1 MDLSFHN
8 RTLTISMQV
17 KERIRRTGYTPS
29 GFKVWTAEEDEI
41 VKSLYPLYAE
51 MQLRF
56 PERSL
61 KALHGRCERLGIAKK
76 LHWWTGA
83 EISKLRR
90 LYPTASRVKIRE
102 EFPRGTWRAI
112 EAAAKR
118 HGMSRARRKYKRTG
132 HHLIDAILARIEE
145 IGWTLPD
152 LDEEARTKKYFS
164 NQGWRRSR
172 PNIAKIA
179 LAVKALDGRL
189 AIAWN

>member
-29 GFKVWTAEEDEI
+29 GFKVWTAEEDEV

-61 KALHGRCERLGIAKK
+61 KSLHGRCERLGIAKK

-102 EFPRGTWRAI
+102 EFPSGTWRAI

-179 LAVKALDGRL
+179 LAVKALDFRL
-189 AIAWN
+189 GIAWN